1 LGQTA
6 GHYIQ
11 MFGKSKSFI
20 GITYAV

>member
-11 MFGKSKSFI
+11 MFGKSKNFI